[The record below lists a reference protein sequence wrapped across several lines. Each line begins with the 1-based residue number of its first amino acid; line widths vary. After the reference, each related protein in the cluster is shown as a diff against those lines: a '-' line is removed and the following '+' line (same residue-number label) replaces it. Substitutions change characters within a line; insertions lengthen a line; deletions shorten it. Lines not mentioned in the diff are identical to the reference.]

1 MMLYGNMVMLNV
13 NVEKLSILTMKLLNP
28 YISKEVNEYGKI
40 L

>member
-1 MMLYGNMVMLNV
+1 MLYGNMVKLNV
-13 NVEKLSILTMKLLNP
+13 KNVEKLSILTMKLLNP